1 VQIHLQQNRTDLA
14 LKEVQAAR
22 RWAQDSLL
30 INIAESW
37 VGIRVGGEKYQ
48 QAFYVFEEMAQAPA
62 STAPLSLVSQ
72 AVAEIHLGRYE
83 EAEEAL
89 KQAVDKDPEDAD
101 AIANQV
107 VVSVLS
113 GQDPTSLIAY
123 VPAIPPS
130 YLLLLKPPSSP
141 QFPQR
146 GQSRARLS
154 QRCRGEEQP
163 VRPGGGKVLRKSGR
177 VTTAFFSGV
186 TDGNFLLFAS
196 PVHRAYTTSR
206 G

>member
-1 VQIHLQQNRTDLA
+1 MQIHLQQNRTDLA

-130 YLLLLKPPSSP
+130 HLLLLRPLLPRSSLKEANP
-141 QFPQR
+141 EHAFLK
-146 GQSRARLS
+146 GV
-154 QRCRGEEQP
+154 EEKSSLFDQAAAKFSA
-163 VRPGGGKVLRKSGR
+163 KVAG
-177 VTTAFFSGV
+177 
-186 TDGNFLLFAS
+186 
-196 PVHRAYTTSR
+196 
-206 G
+206 